1 MVAKNNYKSAFAFLT
16 ILFFMWGFITV
27 LVDALVPRLKDV
39 FELTYGQSIMVQFA
53 FFGAFFCFAI
63 PSSFLLEKIGYQK
76 GIVVGLCIMG
86 LSCLLF
92 YPAASIREFWIFI
105 TAFFTL
111 AAGIT
116 LLQVAANP
124 YVTLLGNEESA
135 SSRLNLSQ
143 AFNSFGT
150 LLAPVAGALFL
161 LSDTVLDAKSIEQLS
176 ETARVDYYATEAL
189 SVQQPF
195 LIIAMVLF
203 ALAAIFGFKSLPS
216 LIKKAPKDGY
226 SQLLKHKKFLLGVLG
241 IFMYVGAEV
250 SIGSFLVNYFQEL
263 QVIDAIK
270 NDAFLTNLS
279 SFLLIGKDITQV
291 DTNAVLGSFVT
302 LYWGGAM
309 VGRFVGAFLMRF
321 MSSGKL
327 LMIFGLLASTMIV
340 ISVTSSGITAM
351 FAILAVGLFN
361 SIMFPTIFS
370 LAIDGLDNLK
380 AQASGLLVMAIVG
393 GAFIPKIVGTIADA
407 FGADES
413 GMSATS
419 GLGIAFLSLILCYGY
434 IAYFGSTKAKDS
446 AVSAA

>member
-1 MVAKNNYKSAFAFLT
+1 MGSKNNYKSAFAFLT

-76 GIVVGLCIMG
+76 GIVVGLSVMG
-86 LSCLLF
+86 LACLLF

-124 YVTLLGNEESA
+124 YVTLLGDEESA

-150 LLAPVAGALFL
+150 LLAPIAGALFL
-161 LSDTVLDAKSIEQLS
+161 LSDTVLDANSINQLS
-176 ETARVDYYATEAL
+176 EAAKVEYYASEAL

-195 LIIAMVLF
+195 VIIALVLF

-216 LIKKAPKDGY
+216 LIQQAPKDGY
-226 SQLLKHKKFLLGVLG
+226 AQLFKHKKFLLGVLA

-263 QVIDAIK
+263 QVIDTIK
-270 NDAFLTNLS
+270 NSSFLSNLS
-279 SFLLIGKDITQV
+279 SFLLIGKDITDV
-291 DTNAVLGSFVT
+291 DANAVLGSFVT

-309 VGRFVGAFLMRF
+309 IGRFVGAFLMRF
-321 MSSGKL
+321 ISSGKL

-340 ISVTSSGITAM
+340 ISVTASGVTAM

-370 LAIDGLDNLK
+370 LALDGLDNLK

-393 GAFIPKIVGTIADA
+393 GAFIPKITGTIADT
-407 FGADES
+407 FGTDANGLS
-413 GMSATS
+413 TGS
-419 GLGIAFLSLILCYGY
+419 GLSIAFLCLVLCYCY
-434 IAYFGSTKAKDS
+434 IAFFGATKRK
-446 AVSAA
+446 VVAAA

>member
-1 MVAKNNYKSAFAFLT
+1 
-16 ILFFMWGFITV
+16 MWGFITV

-53 FFGAFFCFAI
+53 FFGAFFWFAI
-63 PSSFLLEKIGYQK
+63 PSSFLVEKIGYQR
-76 GIVVGLCIMG
+76 GIVVGLSVMG
-86 LSCLLF
+86 IACLLF

-105 TAFFTL
+105 MAFFTL

-124 YVTLLGNEESA
+124 YVTLLGDEESA

-150 LLAPVAGALFL
+150 LLAPIAGALFL
-161 LSDTVLDAKSIEQLS
+161 LSDTVLDAKNIEQLS
-176 ETARVDYYATEAL
+176 EAARADYYANEAL

-195 LIIAMVLF
+195 LVIAFILF
-203 ALAAIFGFKSLPS
+203 GLAAVFGFKSLPS

-226 SQLLKHKKFLLGVLG
+226 AQLLKHKKFLLGVLG

-263 QVIDAIK
+263 QVIDTIK
-270 NDAFLTNLS
+270 NSVFLTNLS
-279 SFLLIGKDITQV
+279 SFLLVGKDINDV
-291 DTNAVLGSFVT
+291 GTNAVLGSFVT

-309 VGRFVGAFLMRF
+309 IGRFVGAFLMRF
-321 MSSGKL
+321 VSSGKL
-327 LMIFGLLASTMIV
+327 LMIFGLLAITMIV

-370 LAIDGLDNLK
+370 LALDGLDNLK

-407 FGADES
+407 FGTDD
-413 GMSATS
+413 S
-419 GLGIAFLSLILCYGY
+419 GLSTGGGLAIAFLSLLLCYGY
-434 IAYFGSTKAKDS
+434 IAYFGAVKSKSTTTP
-446 AVSAA
+446 AV

>member
-1 MVAKNNYKSAFAFLT
+1 MESKNNYKSAFAFLT
-16 ILFFMWGFITV
+16 TLFFMWGFITV

-39 FELTYGQSIMVQFA
+39 FELSYGQSIMVQFA

-63 PSSFLLEKIGYQK
+63 PSSILLEKIGYQR
-76 GIVVGLCIMG
+76 GIVLGLSIMG
-86 LSCLLF
+86 IACLLF

-124 YVTLLGNEESA
+124 YVTLLGDEKTA

-150 LLAPVAGALFL
+150 LIAPIVGALFL
-161 LSDTVLDAKSIEQLS
+161 LSDSVLDGASIEKLN
-176 ETARVDYYATEAL
+176 EAARVDYYASEAL

-195 LIIAMVLF
+195 LIIAIVLF
-203 ALAAIFGFKSLPS
+203 GLAAVFGFKKLPS
-216 LIKKAPKDGY
+216 LIKQAPKDGY
-226 SQLLKHKKFLLGVLG
+226 AQLFKHKKFLLGVLG

-263 QVIDAIK
+263 QVIDTIK
-270 NDAFLTNLS
+270 NSDFLSGLS
-279 SFLLIGKDITQV
+279 SFLLIGKDITEV
-291 DTNAVLGSFVT
+291 DAKAILGSFVT

-309 VGRFVGAFLMRF
+309 LGRFLGAFLMKF
-321 MSSGKL
+321 ISSGRL
-327 LMIFGLLASTMIV
+327 LMIFGLLAITMI
-340 ISVTSSGITAM
+340 ILSVSTAGTTAM

-370 LAIDGLDNLK
+370 LALDGLDNLK

-393 GAFIPKIVGTIADA
+393 GAFIPKIIGTIADA
-407 FGADES
+407 FGTDES
-413 GMSATS
+413 GMSTGK
-419 GLGIAFLSLILCYGY
+419 GLSIAFLCLVLCYGY
-434 IAYFGSTKAKDS
+434 IAFFGSTKRN
-446 AVSAA
+446 V

>member
-1 MVAKNNYKSAFAFLT
+1 MESKNNYKSAFAFLT

-63 PSSFLLEKIGYQK
+63 PSSFLLEKIGYQR
-76 GIVVGLCIMG
+76 GIVVGLSVMG
-86 LSCLLF
+86 IACLLF
-92 YPAASIREFWIFI
+92 YPAASYREFWIFI

-124 YVTLLGNEESA
+124 YVTLLGDEETA

-150 LLAPVAGALFL
+150 LLAPIAGALLL
-161 LSDTVLDAKSIEQLS
+161 LSDTVLDTKSIEKLS
-176 ETARVDYYATEAL
+176 EAARIDYFATEAL

-195 LIIAMVLF
+195 LAIAFILF
-203 ALAAIFGFKSLPS
+203 ALAAVFGFKSLPS

-226 SQLLKHKKFLLGVLG
+226 AQLLKHKKFLLGVLG

-263 QVIDAIK
+263 QVIDIIK
-270 NDAFLTNLS
+270 NNAFLTNLS
-279 SFLLIGKDITQV
+279 SFLLVGKDISEV
-291 DTNAVLGSFVT
+291 STNAVLGSFVT
-302 LYWGGAM
+302 LFWGGAM

-321 MSSGKL
+321 VSSGKL
-327 LMIFGLLASTMIV
+327 LMIFGLLAITMIV

-370 LAIDGLDNLK
+370 LALDGLDNLK

-393 GAFIPKIVGTIADA
+393 GAFIPKIIGTIADS
-407 FGADES
+407 FTTDGS
-413 GMSATS
+413 GLSAGG
-419 GLGIAFLSLILCYGY
+419 GLGIAFLCLALCYGY
-434 IAYFGSTKAKDS
+434 IAYFGSTKSKDNVMPT
-446 AVSAA
+446 A